1 MDVAFFLKE
10 KIYFYL
16 MFLCVFNQNLYMMS
30 NIRRR
35 KKKKNTVVRE
45 RKRVKSSHNNN
56 NKSRF
61 PKDTTKDTRC

>member
-16 MFLCVFNQNLYMMS
+16 MFLCVFNQNFYMS

-35 KKKKNTVVRE
+35 KKKKKNTVVRE

-56 NKSRF
+56 KSRF